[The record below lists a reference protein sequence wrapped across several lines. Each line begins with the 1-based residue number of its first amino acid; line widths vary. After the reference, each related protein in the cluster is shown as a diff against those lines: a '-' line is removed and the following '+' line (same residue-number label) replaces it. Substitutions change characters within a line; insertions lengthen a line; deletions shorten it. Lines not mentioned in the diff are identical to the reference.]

1 MQLFGI
7 RVFETHKITARS
19 AKRRTAD
26 RLRAATAVML
36 TLTAGVPSGFAQEQQ
51 SGGVKGAGSK
61 GPQKEA
67 SPLPQAPNPKLT
79 EPFALR
85 PGTREFYKPAGRLL
99 GDWTKMYR
107 PTDIPKA
114 NFANSVRLDY
124 LVKVGKFFLSL
135 SFAFAL
141 AIENINDIAI
151 SRYVLDIA
159 DTDIL
164 LTRSG

>member
-7 RVFETHKITARS
+7 RVFENHNVP
-19 AKRRTAD
+19 AKRRTSD

-51 SGGVKGAGSK
+51 SGGVKGAGSDRQ
-61 GPQKEA
+61 QKEA
-67 SPLPQAPNPKLT
+67 SPLPQAPNPNLT

-85 PGTREFYKPAGRLL
+85 PGDRDFSKPAGRLL

-114 NFANSVRLDY
+114 NFVNSVRLDN
-124 LVKVGKFFLSL
+124 LVKDGKIYLSL
-135 SFAFAL
+135 SDAIAL
-141 AIENINDIAI
+141 AIENNYDIAI
-151 SRYVLDIA
+151 ARYDLDIA

-164 LTRSG
+164 RTRA